1 MHHFKYVNFCWDDAK
16 AATLKGADRLV
27 YRSNLLGSDQ
37 RITNT
42 GGGNTS
48 SKLIEKDPLT
58 GEDVEVL
65 WVKGS
70 GGDLR
75 TAGREF
81 FSSLYQSKLVGLQ
94 ASYGARADK
103 GLKSQAEDDMV
114 AAYNHTTFNLNPR
127 PSSIDTPLHSFVPG
141 KFVDHMH
148 PNAIIA
154 IAASKRCVEL
164 TREIFAGE
172 MDYVPWMRPGFELG
186 LAMQEISAKN
196 PKCRAIMMGQH
207 GFISWA
213 DDDKECYTETLRY
226 IETAATFIEAKYAA
240 KGGDATAFGGAKYQ
254 TLPVEKRA
262 EIFAAINPWLR
273 GQVSQQRRFIGTV
286 QDDEKILRFVN
297 SKDAAR
303 LAELGTSCP
312 DHFLRTKIKPLYVK
326 LDGEFESLSP
336 LERFKLALSE
346 TDDDSLSKHESFRHN
361 EDSRVKPVQE
371 RLKMLLPFVREGRY
385 ITIEL
390 NSEGQ
395 PELVLKNISFAES
408 LVKPM
413 GYEFNGKHACEN
425 FTEKAVETLTWAIR
439 FYVNKRL
446 RDERNECGIAAVTKA
461 DSSPEALAHF
471 IAALKTK
478 LAAGIAQYRKDYAT
492 YYEKCKRSNSPA
504 MRDPNPTVVLIPGLG
519 MVAWGKDKS
528 ESRVTAEFYN
538 CAVEVMR
545 GAEAI
550 DEYIALPQQEAFDI
564 EYWLLEEAKLKRM
577 PAEKELARQVVIVI
591 GAGSGIGKET
601 AHRISKEGAQIV
613 CVDLNE
619 AAAKATADEL
629 IAKLGQGIG
638 VAGTG
643 LSGCGPA
650 IGLGANITGR
660 ASIRSM
666 LDKVALA
673 YGGFDHIA
681 VTAGI
686 FVPSDTT
693 GHIPDDKWALTF
705 GINVTGSYLVAD
717 EASITWRAQGLRGNL
732 VLTTSANAAVAKKGS
747 VAYDCSKAAANH
759 LVRELA
765 IELSPLVRVNGV
777 APATVVQGSAMFPR
791 DRVIGSLAKYNIPY
805 TDDEATES
813 LVTKLAQFYADR
825 TLTKSPITPADQ
837 AEAYFLL
844 ISNRLSKTTGQVIT
858 VDGGLHEAFL
868 R

>member
-1 MHHFKYVNFCWDDAK
+1 MSYKFVNFSWDDAK
-16 AATLKGADRLV
+16 AASLDPVGRLV

-58 GEDVEVL
+58 GQPTEVL

-75 TAGREF
+75 TSTREN
-81 FSSLYQSKLVGLQ
+81 FSSLYQQKLLDLQ
-94 ASYGARADK
+94 KLYASRADK
-103 GLKSQAEDDMV
+103 GLKAPAEDDMV
-114 AAYNHTTFNLNPR
+114 GMYTHATFNLNPR
-127 PSSIDTPLHSFVPG
+127 ASSIDTPLHSFIPG
-141 KFVDHMH
+141 KHVDHMH

-154 IAASKRCVEL
+154 IAASANCQKL
-164 TREIFAGE
+164 TQEIFNGE
-172 MDYVPWMRPGFELG
+172 MAYVPWMRPGFELG
-186 LAMQEISAKN
+186 LAMQEIVQKN
-196 PKCRAIMMGQH
+196 PKVKSIMMGQH
-207 GFISWA
+207 GFISW
-213 DDDKECYTETLRY
+213 DDNEKVCYTYTLDC
-226 IETAATFIEAKYAA
+226 IEKASAYIEAKYQA
-240 KGGDATAFGGAKYQ
+240 KGGDAAAFGGAKYQ
-254 TLPVEKRA
+254 TLDEAKRRSTL
-262 EIFAAINPWLR
+262 AAILPWLR
-273 GQVSQQRRFIGTV
+273 GQVSKEKRFIGTV
-286 QDDEKILRFVN
+286 QDDAKILRFVN

-312 DHFLRTKIKPLYVK
+312 DHFLRTKIKPLYV
-326 LDGEFESLSP
+326 DWNP
-336 LERFKLALSE
+336 QA
-346 TDDDSLSKHESFRHN
+346 
-361 EDSRVKPVQE
+361 EDAAT
-371 RLKMLLPFVREGRY
+371 LK
-385 ITIEL
+385 
-390 NSEGQ
+390 
-395 PELVLKNISFAES
+395 K
-408 LVKPM
+408 
-413 GYEFNGKHACEN
+413 
-425 FTEKAVETLTWAIR
+425 
-439 FYVNKRL
+439 
-446 RDERNECGIAAVTKA
+446 
-461 DSSPEALAHF
+461 
-471 IAALKTK
+471 K
-478 LAAGIAQYRKDYAT
+478 LAAGLEAYRKDYAA
-492 YYEKCKRSNSPA
+492 YYAKCKHANSPA
-504 MRDPNPTVVLIPGLG
+504 MRDPNPTVVLIPGVG

-550 DEYIALPQQEAFDI
+550 DKYIALPQQEAFDI

-577 PAEKELARQVVIVI
+577 PAEKELARTVVVVI
-591 GAGSGIGKET
+591 GAGSGIGKQT
-601 AHRISKEGAQIV
+601 AHRLVKEGAHIV

-619 AAAKATADEL
+619 AAAQATAKE
-629 IAKLGQGIG
+629 IEAKYGVGIG

-643 LSGCGPA
+643 LSNCGPA
-650 IGLGANITGR
+650 LGLAANITDR
-660 ASIRSM
+660 ASIRAM
-666 LDKVALA
+666 LDNVALA
-673 YGGFDHIA
+673 YGGFDHIC

-705 GINVTGSYLVAD
+705 NINVTGSYLVAD
-717 EASITWRAQGLRGNL
+717 EAAKSWKEQGLRGNL

-747 VAYDCSKAAANH
+747 LAYDTSKAAANH

-765 IELSPLVRVNGV
+765 IELAPLVRVNGV

-805 TDDEATES
+805 KDDEATES

-844 ISNRLSKTTGQVIT
+844 VSNRLSKTTGQVIT

>member
-1 MHHFKYVNFCWDDAK
+1 MSPFRYVNYLWDDAK
-16 AATLKGADRLV
+16 VAKLQGADRLV

-48 SKLIEKDPLT
+48 SKLVEKDPLS
-58 GEDVEVL
+58 GEEVEVL

-81 FSSLYQSKLVGLQ
+81 FSSLYQTKLVGLQ
-94 ASYGARADK
+94 KSYAARKDK

-114 AAYNHTTFNLNPR
+114 AAYTHCTFNLNPR
-127 PSSIDTPLHSFVPG
+127 ASSIDTPLHSFVPG
-141 KFVDHMH
+141 KHVDHMH
-148 PNAIIA
+148 PNAIIS

-164 TREIFAGE
+164 TKEIFSGE

-186 LAMQEISAKN
+186 LAMQEIAKKN

-226 IETAATFIEAKYAA
+226 IEKAAEYIEAKYQA
-240 KGGDATAFGGAKYQ
+240 KGGDAKAFGGAKYQ
-254 TLPVEKRA
+254 ALSPEKRS
-262 EIFAAINPWLR
+262 EVFAAINPWLR

-297 SKDAAR
+297 SKDAPR

-312 DHFLRTKIKPLYVK
+312 DHFLRTKIKPLYV
-326 LDGEFESLSP
+326 DWNP
-336 LERFKLALSE
+336 QA
-346 TDDDSLSKHESFRHN
+346 
-361 EDSRVKPVQE
+361 ED
-371 RLKMLLPFVREGRY
+371 L
-385 ITIEL
+385 
-390 NSEGQ
+390 
-395 PELVLKNISFAES
+395 
-408 LVKPM
+408 
-413 GYEFNGKHACEN
+413 
-425 FTEKAVETLTWAIR
+425 
-439 FYVNKRL
+439 
-446 RDERNECGIAAVTKA
+446 
-461 DSSPEALAHF
+461 
-471 IAALKTK
+471 AALKKK
-478 LAAGIAQYRKDYAT
+478 LAEGLAQYRKDYAA
-492 YYEKCKRSNSPA
+492 YYEKCKHANSPA
-504 MRDPNPTVVLIPGLG
+504 MRDPNPTVILIPGCG

-538 CAVEVMR
+538 CAIEVMR

-577 PAEKELARQVVIVI
+577 PAEKELARQVAIVI

-601 AHRISKEGAQIV
+601 AHRLATEGAHIV
-613 CVDLNE
+613 CVDLK
-619 AAAKATADEL
+619 ADTAQATADEL
-629 IAKLGQGIG
+629 TSKLGQGIG

-643 LSGCGPA
+643 MSGCGPA
-650 IGLGANITGR
+650 IGLACNITDR
-660 ASIRSM
+660 ASIRAM
-666 LDKVALA
+666 LDQVALA

-681 VTAGI
+681 VTAGV
-686 FVPSDTT
+686 FWPSDTT
-693 GHIPDDKWALTF
+693 GHIPDDKWAFTF
-705 GINVTGSYLVAD
+705 GVNVTGSYLVGD
-717 EASITWRAQGLRGNL
+717 EAAKVWKEQGLRGTL
-732 VLTTSANAAVAKKGS
+732 VLTTSANAVVAKKGS

-765 IELSPLVRVNGV
+765 IELAPLVRVNGV

-791 DRVIGSLAKYNIPY
+791 DRVIGSLAKYQIPY
-805 TDDEATES
+805 TTDEATES

-844 ISNRLSKTTGQVIT
+844 ISRRLSKTTGQVIA